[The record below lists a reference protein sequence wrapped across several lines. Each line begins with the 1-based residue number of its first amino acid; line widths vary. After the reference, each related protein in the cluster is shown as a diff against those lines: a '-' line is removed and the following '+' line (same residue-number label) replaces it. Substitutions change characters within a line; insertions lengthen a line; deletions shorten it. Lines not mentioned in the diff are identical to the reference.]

1 MFQLGLRSRVAVV
14 FGALSMVVALLIS
27 SAIYLVS
34 RTYLTNQRESAGLTR
49 ALLDAKSVDAAIA
62 GGVEPLD
69 ALGQLPVAG
78 TSQALIRVDGEW
90 LSRGSQVEPSSIPRS
105 LIDLAVA
112 EGGAQQRFA
121 LDKRAYYGVGV
132 DTPSGL
138 YVELFPLTDLLNTLA
153 QARTLLLILTVA
165 AFVIGGGVG
174 RYMGGRLMRPLQR
187 LGAGA
192 RQLAAGDLTVR
203 LPETGDPD
211 LDPIS
216 DSFNEM
222 AVAVASRIDR
232 ERRFVANVSH
242 ELRSPM
248 TTVVATA
255 ELLEAHRES
264 FGPREAR
271 LVTTLAGQ
279 ARRLTRILLDLL
291 EIASVTAAAPVQKD
305 ATDVVATID
314 AVLASRDLP
323 MNLVRGDR
331 PTVVTDARRIERV
344 VTNLVDNANRHGGGV
359 RQILVMAEDGHVYIH
374 IDDAGPGVS
383 PEQVERL
390 FEPFARGER
399 AAQERIEGAGLGL
412 AISREQAEAIGGRLL
427 VSTSPMGGAR
437 FTLDLPVGV
446 PL

>member
-27 SAIYLVS
+27 SAIYVVS
-34 RTYLTNQRESAGLTR
+34 RSYLTNQRQSAGLTR
-49 ALLDAKSVDAAIA
+49 ALLDAQSVDAAIA

-90 LSRGSQVEPSSIPRS
+90 LSRGSQVEPSSIPGS

-174 RYMGGRLMRPLQR
+174 RYLGGRLMRPLQR

-222 AVAVASRIDR
+222 AVAVASRIER

-305 ATDVVATID
+305 ATDVVATIE
-314 AVLASRDLP
+314 AVLASRDMP
-323 MNLVRGDR
+323 MNLIRGDR

-344 VTNLVDNANRHGGGV
+344 VTNLVDNANRHGDGV
-359 RQILVMAEDGHVYIH
+359 RQILVMAEDGRVRIH

-399 AAQERIEGAGLGL
+399 AAQDRIEGAGLGL

-427 VSTSPMGGAR
+427 VSRSPMGGAR